1 MPRGY
6 RPRAKRAPSKLSPI
20 GENGSPRTLGMNY
33 SHNNILG
40 LLEHR
45 PGKLFNIRTSSNVP
59 NLGVPAN
66 RAPLQ
71 RIINDARRKY
81 AAAKTNAARVS
92 IYLKFYKNHTS
103 AMNALKRKHLAN
115 TRELNALLSGSANR

>member
-1 MPRGY
+1 
-6 RPRAKRAPSKLSPI
+6 
-20 GENGSPRTLGMNY
+20 MNY

-40 LLEHR
+40 LIEHR
-45 PGKLFNIRTSSNVP
+45 PQKRFNIRTSSNVP

-81 AAAKTNAARVS
+81 AAAKTDMARVS
-92 IYLKFYKNHTS
+92 IYRKFYRNHTI

-115 TRELNALLSGSANR
+115 IRELNALLSGSANR